1 MQTVKQL
8 SVSLVNKPGRLAAT
22 LAALQ
27 KERVNLLALT
37 VTEAG
42 DRGTLR
48 FVPDDAEQ
56 AAKALDDLNVRY
68 DSADVLLVEMPNQP
82 GAFAKVCERL
92 AVEHLNIDYAYTSA
106 SPKSKAKGGAMA
118 VVKVN
123 DLVKAGRALAGDAA
137 NGHRNGKLPV
147 RRPVRA
153 RKPAAKWTARSA
165 D

>member
-22 LAALQ
+22 LSALQ

-37 VTEAG
+37 VTESG

-48 FVPDDAEQ
+48 FVPDDAEK
-56 AAKALDDLNVRY
+56 AAEALDGLNVRY
-68 DSADVLLVEMPNQP
+68 DTAEVLMVDMPNQP

-92 AVEHLNIDYAYTSA
+92 AVEHLNIDYAYTSC
-106 SPKSKAKGGAMA
+106 SPKGKTKSGAMA
-118 VVKVN
+118 IVKVN
-123 DLVKAGRALAGDAA
+123 DLAKASRALAGDAA
-137 NGHRNGKLPV
+137 NGYRNGKQPV

-153 RKPAAKWTARSA
+153 RKPAAKWTARGA